1 MAQNGNC
8 VLSQRSMGAALER
21 REQGAGSVGIAFT
34 LHIFVLI
41 CGARLACY
49 RLLV

>member
-1 MAQNGNC
+1 MWRCWISRDYSPPDGRVMAQNGNC

-34 LHIFVLI
+34 
-41 CGARLACY
+41 
-49 RLLV
+49 